1 MAIFGLAFYW
11 KLGPY
16 QVMFPVLPP
25 KQKKGLVDA
34 VWESIDRNGHLKFLD
49 RISSVIYA
57 YDGGR
62 SDGLLTEEIPDSRVG
77 ICGYVENL
85 VVIGVASHGER

>member
-1 MAIFGLAFYW
+1 LEVGAVSSNVPGA
-11 KLGPY
+11 PT
-16 QVMFPVLPP
+16 QT
-25 KQKKGLVDA
+25 KKGLVDA

-85 VVIGVASHGER
+85 VIIGVASHGER